1 MRAASRTATGIFLA
15 GMAAVVAAFAAAP
28 VRAADPKAEITC
40 DSRHNIITDLDRRF
54 DEQPLFRG
62 VTKLGNLVEVFASD
76 EGSWT
81 ILVAHPSG
89 FSCIL
94 SAGSLWDL
102 SDPIWSARQTPASFR
117 PIQD

>member
-1 MRAASRTATGIFLA
+1 MKAGSRTAKAILLA
-15 GMAAVVAAFAAAP
+15 CAVAAAGFAATP
-28 VRAADPKAEITC
+28 VKAADPKAELTC

-54 DEQPLFRG
+54 DEQRLFRG

-89 FSCIL
+89 FSCVL

-102 SDPIWSARQTPASFR
+102 SNPMWSAFQTPASFHTF
-117 PIQD
+117 QD